1 MTSEIRKQDVVDQLI
16 WDNSVNANDV
26 FVNVQDGNVQL
37 KGEVSTYSAKLAAA
51 EDAYKVAGVRNVEN
65 LIEVKLPETTVLPND
80 DEITSN
86 INKMLLWNSNIVSS
100 DIKVITENRMVTLQ
114 GKVDTYWEKYQ
125 AENIANSAN
134 GVLGVINLLTV
145 ELSTSKV
152 DEDIRNDIVS
162 AFNRSVLIQEGEIDV
177 SVNNGIVTLQ
187 GSVPNYAVKR
197 EATNV
202 AMYTAGVLEVIDD
215 LVIR

>member
-1 MTSEIRKQDVVDQLI
+1 
-16 WDNSVNANDV
+16 
-26 FVNVQDGNVQL
+26 
-37 KGEVSTYSAKLAAA
+37 
-51 EDAYKVAGVRNVEN
+51 
-65 LIEVKLPETTVLPND
+65 
-80 DEITSN
+80 
-86 INKMLLWNSNIVSS
+86 MLLWNSNIVSS